1 MAKYRGKPFQLYVK
15 LSCSTMMAISIILTN
30 ILPYDAQAA
39 SENDTEISKEIL
51 SKQDL
56 LDKVDKANR
65 QIEQLKQL
73 SASSKAHYKAQL
85 NEAKTALQIDE
96 IIKRANELDSKDNKG
111 SQIELNGESDIDSKL
126 DQLLKDLNEVSSKVD
141 GGQQSG
147 EDDLNAMKNDMSQTA
162 TTKHGEKDDKND
174 EVMVDKALEDLDHLN
189 QQIRKSKDTS
199 KDPAVSTTDNNHE
212 VAKTS
217 NNDGSGHVVLN
228 KFLSNEENQSHSNRL
243 TDKLQGSDKI
253 NHAMIEKMAKS
264 NASTQHYTY
273 HKLNTLQSLDQR
285 IANTQLPKNQKSDL
299 MSEVN
304 KTKERIKSQRNII
317 LEELARNNDKKYAT
331 QSILESIFNKDEAD
345 KILKDIRVDGKTDQQ
360 IADQITRHIDQLSLT
375 TSDDLL
381 TSLID
386 QSQDKSLLISQ
397 ILQTKLG
404 KSEADKLAK
413 DWTNKGLSNR
423 QIVDQLKK
431 RFASTGDTSSDD
443 ILKAILNN
451 AKDKKQAIETIL
463 ATRIERQKAKLLA
476 DLITKIETDQN
487 KIFNLV
493 KSALNGKADDLL
505 NLQKRL
511 NQTKKDI
518 DYVLSPIVN
527 RPSLLD
533 RLNKN
538 GKTTDLN
545 KLANLMNQGSNLLD
559 SIPDIPTPKPEK
571 TLTLGKGNG
580 LLNAD
585 GNVSLPKAGE
595 TIKEHWLPISVIVGA
610 MGVLMIWLSRRN
622 KLKNKA

>member
-1 MAKYRGKPFQLYVK
+1 MLMAKYRGKPFQLYVK
-15 LSCSTMMAISIILTN
+15 LSCSTMMATSIILTN

-85 NEAKTALQIDE
+85 NEAKTASQIDE

-111 SQIELNGESDIDSKL
+111 SHIEMNGQSDIDSKL

-141 GGQQSG
+141 RGQQSG

-174 EVMVDKALEDLDHLN
+174 EAMVNKALEDLDQLN
-189 QQIRKSKDTS
+189 QQIHKSKDAS
-199 KDPAVSTTDNNHE
+199 KDTAVSTTDNKNE
-212 VAKTS
+212 VAKTP

-253 NHAMIEKMAKS
+253 NHAMIEKLAKS
-264 NASTQHYTY
+264 NASTHHYTY

-317 LEELARNNDKKYAT
+317 LEELARTDDKKHAT
-331 QSILESIFNKDEAD
+331 QNILESIFNKDEAD

-431 RFASTGDTSSDD
+431 HFASTGDTSSDD

-451 AKDKKQAIETIL
+451 AKDKNKQL
-463 ATRIERQKAKLLA
+463 
-476 DLITKIETDQN
+476 
-487 KIFNLV
+487 
-493 KSALNGKADDLL
+493 
-505 NLQKRL
+505 KRF
-511 NQTKKDI
+511 
-518 DYVLSPIVN
+518 
-527 RPSLLD
+527 
-533 RLNKN
+533 
-538 GKTTDLN
+538 
-545 KLANLMNQGSNLLD
+545 
-559 SIPDIPTPKPEK
+559 
-571 TLTLGKGNG
+571 
-580 LLNAD
+580 
-585 GNVSLPKAGE
+585 
-595 TIKEHWLPISVIVGA
+595 
-610 MGVLMIWLSRRN
+610 
-622 KLKNKA
+622 